1 MAGANNFKA
10 VAVGGAANV
19 ITQAAYEAL
28 TTLIANGFV
37 DGVADSAK
45 INKVLRQAAF
55 GTAVLGEIIAANDE
69 DALDDGDLAAFKT
82 KLLDALNAALS
93 VTVPDASATV
103 KGKVELATPAETIT
117 GLDGERAVTPAGVK
131 AVIDTLTTWPGV
143 YTGSDANNLT
153 FPVGTQLFVVD
164 TDYAT
169 HPRNSAQAI
178 YLDAGANYM
187 YTTASGGS
195 MLAGTWRKRG
205 GYSSDVQYERVS

>member
-103 KGKVELATPAETIT
+103 KGKVELATPAETIAGT
-117 GLDGERAVTPAGVK
+117 DPLRAVTPEGAK
-131 AVIDTLTTWPGV
+131 ALFDTLVTWPGV
-143 YTGSDANNLT
+143 YAGSDANNVT
-153 FPVGTQLFVVD
+153 FPVGTNLFVVD
-164 TDYAT
+164 TGYAS
-169 HPRNSAQAI
+169 HARNSAQAI
-178 YLDAGANYM
+178 YLATGDNYTF
-187 YTTASGGS
+187 TTASGGS
-195 MLAGTWRKRG
+195 ALAGTWRARG
-205 GYSSDVQYERVS
+205 GYSSNTIYTRTA